1 MTSNEAIK
9 ILIRNGFVGGYYGPG
24 WKSVN
29 NIISFMERYPRGKG
43 ISSNDINKLN
53 LYEACAIINKE
64 YSRTKSYVS
73 L

>member
-1 MTSNEAIK
+1 MTPNEAMK

-24 WKSVN
+24 WSSIN
-29 NIISFMERYPRGKG
+29 NIISFMAQYPRGKG
-43 ISSNDINKLN
+43 ISSNDKNKLN
-53 LYEACAIINKE
+53 LYKACAIINKE